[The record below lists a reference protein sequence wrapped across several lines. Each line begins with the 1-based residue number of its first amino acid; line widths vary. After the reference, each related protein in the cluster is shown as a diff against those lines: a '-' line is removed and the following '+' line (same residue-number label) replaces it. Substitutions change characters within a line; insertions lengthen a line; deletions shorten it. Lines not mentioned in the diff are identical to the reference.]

1 MPIEPDY
8 EKLNAIIP
16 KELFRKLN
24 GYIEDKLSS
33 YPVDQ
38 GILEKIRNVTAETNF
53 AHQTNEYDIDYI
65 IGLRN
70 DFQKNIVKIEM
81 HDNAAIAYLKICDGR
96 MLNRISDH
104 LKYCKSQK
112 KTATEKKFVELEIR
126 KKFGLGEKFKS
137 TDFKLM
143 QVARI
148 PFVEDFCFLGLEI
161 LKKLASTVSELQ
173 SQNPLLHMLYYGG
186 YTYNENNEINQNEL
200 AEMVEKGVNAYKFNM
215 QRGLCV
221 SDENLSLI
229 TKFIGIVNDS
239 DVESFMINHMVDIE
253 EDKNI
258 EILLAMNDKKVKSG
272 AVNKSDNDLVDF
284 DFVMQTQPLPRS
296 PSAPSYNKFE
306 ETCLSLTEM
315 MEDIIDDRYIPNAG
329 AYRMASN
336 MQILF
341 YTMIETLKFWKDSWK
356 EFDEN
361 FDASEWNLP

>member
-16 KELFRKLN
+16 KEFFRKLN

-38 GILEKIRNVTAETNF
+38 GILGKIRNATAETNF
-53 AHQTNEYDIDYI
+53 ANPVNEYDIDYI
-65 IGLRN
+65 IDLRN
-70 DFQKNIVKIEM
+70 NFHNNIAKIEM
-81 HDNAAIAYLKICDGR
+81 HDKAAITYLKICDGR
-96 MLNRISDH
+96 MLNIISDY

-112 KTATEKKFVELEIR
+112 KTATEKKLVEFEIR
-126 KKFGLGEKFKS
+126 KRFGLGEKFKS

-143 QVARI
+143 QVAKI
-148 PFVEDFCFLGLEI
+148 PFAEDFCFLGIEI
-161 LKKLASTVSELQ
+161 LKELASTVFELQ

-186 YTYNENNEINQNEL
+186 YIYNENNEINQNEL
-200 AEMVEKGVNAYKFNM
+200 TEMIEKGVNVYKFNM

-221 SDENLSLI
+221 SDDNLSLI
-229 TKFIGIVNDS
+229 TKSIGIVNDS
-239 DVESFMINHMVDIE
+239 DVESFVINHMVDIE

-258 EILLAMNDKKVKSG
+258 EILLAKNDKKIKSG
-272 AVNKSDNDLVDF
+272 VVNKSDNDLVDF
-284 DFVMQTQPLPRS
+284 DFVMQAQPLPRS

-315 MEDIIDDRYIPNAG
+315 MEDIIDDQYIPTVG